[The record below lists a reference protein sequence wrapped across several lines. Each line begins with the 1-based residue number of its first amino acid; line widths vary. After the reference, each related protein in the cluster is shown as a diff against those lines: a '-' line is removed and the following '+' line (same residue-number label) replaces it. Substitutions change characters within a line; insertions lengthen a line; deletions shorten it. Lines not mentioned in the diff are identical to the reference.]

1 MGDKPDLFQQ
11 VRILK
16 KNNKGSKMEISKEMR
31 EEIKFLQ
38 IEELN
43 GMKTYLKLT
52 DMVQDSENRK
62 VLKRIADEEK
72 KHYDIW
78 KTYTDEDVKPNNLKI
93 QFFYFLSRVFGLT
106 FGIRLMELGEADAQ
120 KAYERIIKQIP
131 EAEEVMKE
139 EEVHEEL
146 LIDML
151 DEESLKYAGS
161 VVLGLNDALVELTGA
176 LAGLTFA
183 FQNTR
188 VIALA
193 GLITGIS
200 ASFSMA
206 ASEYLSKKSEE
217 DNQDPMRSAIYT
229 GIAYIITVFLL
240 VTPFLLT
247 TNYYL
252 SLAWTI
258 VNAIIVIA
266 GFNYYI
272 SVARGYNFRKRFLEM
287 ASISLGVALFSFMLG
302 NLIRIWLG
310 VDI

>member
-1 MGDKPDLFQQ
+1 M
-11 VRILK
+11 
-16 KNNKGSKMEISKEMR
+16 KNQNEVSSMKTSKEMR
-31 EEIKFLQ
+31 EEIKILQ

-43 GMKTYLKLT
+43 GMKTYLKLA
-52 DMVQDSENRK
+52 DMVKDSENKK
-62 VLKRIADEEK
+62 VLKRIAVEEK

-78 KTYTDEDVKPNNLKI
+78 KTYTDEDIKPNKLKI
-93 QFFYFLSRVFGLT
+93 QFFYFLSRIFGLT

-120 KAYERIIKQIP
+120 KAYEKIIKQIP
-131 EAEEVMKE
+131 EAEKVMKE
-139 EEVHEEL
+139 EETHEEL

-151 DEESLKYAGS
+151 DEESLNYAGS

-217 DNQDPMRSAIYT
+217 DDQDPMRSAVYT
-229 GIAYIITVFLL
+229 GIAYIFTVFLL
-240 VTPFLLT
+240 VAPFLLT
-247 TNYYL
+247 SNYYL

-272 SVARGYNFRKRFLEM
+272 SVARGYNFRRRFLEM
-287 ASISLGVALFSFMLG
+287 ASISLGVALFSFILG

>member
-1 MGDKPDLFQQ
+1 
-11 VRILK
+11 
-16 KNNKGSKMEISKEMR
+16 MEINEEMR
-31 EEIKFLQ
+31 EQIKYLQ
-38 IEELN
+38 KEELN
-43 GMKTYLKLT
+43 GMKTYLMLAR
-52 DMVQDSENRK
+52 MVKDEENKK
-62 VLKRIADEEK
+62 VLLRIADEEQ

-78 KTYTDEDVKPNNLKI
+78 KIYTDEDVQPNNLKVH
-93 QFFYFLSRVFGLT
+93 FFYWVSKIFGLT
-106 FGIRLMELGEADAQ
+106 FGIRLMELGEEEAQ
-120 KAYERIIKQIP
+120 KAYLEIIHKIP
-131 EAEEVMKE
+131 EAEEMMKE

-151 DEESLKYAGS
+151 DEEGLRYAGS

-176 LAGLTFA
+176 LAGFTFA

-217 DNQDPMRSAIYT
+217 GDQDPVRSAVYT
-229 GIAYIITVFLL
+229 GIAYIFTVFVLVIPYLL
-240 VTPFLLT
+240 ISNF
-247 TNYYL
+247 YI

-266 GFNYYI
+266 VFNYYI
-272 SVARGYNFRKRFLEM
+272 SVARGYNFRQRFLEM
-287 ASISLGVALFSFMLG
+287 ASISLGVALFSFVLG